1 MKLNFDFGTVR
12 TVEFG
17 VGRND
22 GDTETFCCITVD
34 GGVQA
39 VLQEMTKYT
48 WDSMQKLTSDPPKY
62 EPSEKH
68 AACEYVHLPLSDD
81 LAQAMRQLHE
91 ANNLPTDK
99 DALSNPSEVFCY
111 FVRMTDKKKRRLT
124 ALRRATQF
132 KGVLKSRLIRLVTD
146 ALKIVEDHVFKLD
159 KDFDLLVDSA
169 HIHILRPS
177 GFEFAGK
184 LQEVIL
190 AAVPKNIKTI
200 QNDLTFVDF
209 ANVQDYASEHPRA
222 ARYLASILAQGATK
236 SIDKELLKKLCQRTG
251 VEIQESKGKITIQDG
266 HVMGL
271 LEVLDRRRYEL
282 ELVKGSPE
290 CFKAASRRKLD
301 R

>member
-1 MKLNFDFGTVR
+1 MKLNFDLGTVT

-22 GDTETFCCITVD
+22 GDTEAFTCVTVD
-34 GGVQA
+34 DGVQA
-39 VLQEMTKYT
+39 VLQEMATCT
-48 WDSMQKLTSDPPKY
+48 WDAMQKLSSNPPIY

-68 AACEYVHLPLSDD
+68 APCEYVHLPLSDD
-81 LAQAMRQLHE
+81 LAQAMRQLHD
-91 ANNLPTDK
+91 ANNLPMNSQ
-99 DALSNPSEVFCY
+99 ALSNPSKVFCY
-111 FVRMTDKKKRRLT
+111 FIRMTDKKKRRLT

-159 KDFDLLVDSA
+159 KDFDLLIDSA
-169 HIHILRPS
+169 HVHILRPA

-190 AAVPKNIKTI
+190 AAVPKNIESI
-200 QNDLTFVDF
+200 QSDLTFVDLT
-209 ANVQDYASEHPRA
+209 NVQDYASRHPRA
-222 ARYLASILAQGATK
+222 ARYLASILAQEATK
-236 SIDKELLKKLCQRTG
+236 SIDKKLLKKLCDRTG
-251 VEIQESKGKITIQDG
+251 VEIREANGKITIEDG